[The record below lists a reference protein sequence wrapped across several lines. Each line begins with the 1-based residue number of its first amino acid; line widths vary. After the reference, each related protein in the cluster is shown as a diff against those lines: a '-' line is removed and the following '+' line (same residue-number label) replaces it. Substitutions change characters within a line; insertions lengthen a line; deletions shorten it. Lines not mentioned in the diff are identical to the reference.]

1 MRRKGWWK
9 IANLT
14 PKQKKFADEYII
26 TGNATQSAIE
36 AGYSKKYA
44 NTNAS
49 KLLQNTTIKE
59 YIAERFKQIESHKI
73 ATADEVLQ
81 VLTSIIRLEF
91 TEEQQTIN
99 PLTGKVET
107 LENKPTTKDVIS
119 ASKELLKRYPL
130 LNTDLMRD
138 KLVAEVAKAEAEAR
152 IAQNKAD
159 KLTSDEHTDELLKAL
174 INPPVKEDSHDDTV
188 QS

>member
-1 MRRKGWWK
+1 MTK
-9 IANLT
+9 LT

-81 VLTSIIRLEF
+81 VLTSIIRREF

-119 ASKELLKRYPL
+119 ASKELLKRYPTNIEL
-130 LNTDLMRD
+130 KKITLEIEKLQSQIGGNEQQDDKIAEYINMVKGVMRD
-138 KLVAEVAKAEAEAR
+138 G
-152 IAQNKAD
+152 D
-159 KLTSDEHTDELLKAL
+159 
-174 INPPVKEDSHDDTV
+174 
-188 QS
+188 

>member
-1 MRRKGWWK
+1 MERWWWK
-9 IANLT
+9 IAKLT

-26 TGNATQSAIE
+26 TGNAYQSALN
-36 AGYSKKYA
+36 AGYSENYA
-44 NTNAS
+44 KNANAKMIENGGQIS
-49 KLLQNTTIKE
+49 NYISERMKE
-59 YIAERFKQIESHKI
+59 NENNKI

-119 ASKELLKRYPL
+119 ASKELLKRYPTNIEL
-130 LNTDLMRD
+130 KKITLEIEKLQSQIGGNEQQDDKIAEYINMVKGVMRD
-138 KLVAEVAKAEAEAR
+138 G
-152 IAQNKAD
+152 D
-159 KLTSDEHTDELLKAL
+159 
-174 INPPVKEDSHDDTV
+174 
-188 QS
+188 